1 MVLCDMKDKIRTSS
15 TSNARNAKLLVAG
28 YPGGILKY
36 ITLFFLRK
44 VFTIFR
50 ICQGKAW
57 TFLTRCEDNESL
69 CKDTGHV
76 QNAWYNNKQNT
87 GHDYL
92 NVETTMR

>member
-1 MVLCDMKDKIRTSS
+1 VVLCDMKDKIRILS

-28 YPGGILKY
+28 YPGRILKP

-44 VFTIFR
+44 VFTIFK
-50 ICQGKAW
+50 ICRGKLW
-57 TFLTRCEDNESL
+57 TCSIRCEDNESL
-69 CKDTGHV
+69 CND
-76 QNAWYNNKQNT
+76 T